1 MDESHGC
8 NSPPKVPLAPAGG
21 DNKATG
27 NEDES
32 DREVPVTQF
41 AHQRKVAAGDVK
53 DHDPQ
58 QPKEEQP
65 DHQGRD
71 PRLRTDL
78 DSLALGDG

>member
-8 NSPPKVPLAPAGG
+8 NSPREAFLAPAGG
-21 DNKATG
+21 DNKAAG

-32 DREVPVTQF
+32 DREVPVAQF
-41 AHQRKVAAGDVK
+41 AHQRNVAAGDVE

-71 PRLRTDL
+71 PRLGTDL

>member
-1 MDESHGC
+1 MVVIR
-8 NSPPKVPLAPAGG
+8 PKGLLAPAGG
-21 DNKATG
+21 DNKAAG

-32 DREVPVTQF
+32 DGEVPVTQF
-41 AHQRKVAAGDVK
+41 AHHRKVATGDVE

-65 DHQGRD
+65 EHQGRD
-71 PRLRTDL
+71 PRLRADF